1 MQSPTPV
8 IAARMPP
15 RHKGARHAHV
25 AIAPDAAS
33 AHLEAPGEITE
44 SGVLYGM
51 TTSKGLWRSW

>member
-1 MQSPTPV
+1 
-8 IAARMPP
+8 MPP

-33 AHLEAPGEITE
+33 AHFEAPGEITE